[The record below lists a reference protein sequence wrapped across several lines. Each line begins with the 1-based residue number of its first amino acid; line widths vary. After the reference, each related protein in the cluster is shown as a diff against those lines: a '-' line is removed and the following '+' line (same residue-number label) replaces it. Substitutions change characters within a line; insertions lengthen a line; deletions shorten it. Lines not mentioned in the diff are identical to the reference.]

1 MIANTGTPR
10 SITRHAISGGLI
22 ALMLSGAY
30 AYRKYKDNQITKQEA
45 ITDTFK
51 ATLEG
56 GIITACGVAAANALG
71 NSAKTSAQSVVEAA
85 AFVAVG
91 AASVYGIQT
100 LARKENCILN
110 KNNKLIQKD

>member
-10 SITRHAISGGLI
+10 SVTGHAISGGLI
-22 ALMLSGAY
+22 ALRLSGAY
-30 AYRKYKDNQITKQEA
+30 AYRKYKDNTITKQEA
-45 ITDTFK
+45 IAETLKT
-51 ATLEG
+51 TLEG

-71 NSAKTSAQSVVEAA
+71 NNTKTSTQGLVEAV

-100 LARKENCILN
+100 LTHKENCIS
-110 KNNKLIQKD
+110 KKSIQKD